1 MPETKYTTQIY
12 LAVREHDVQE
22 AGKAAALVYQ
32 DFLGRLRRTAPVVKG
47 MRLEMDEPKPRKGDD
62 GIFECWSNL
71 KAVVPAELTTVDAE
85 NARDAW
91 RSIVKTMFNYS
102 CHHNHELV
110 HHTSSRVEVTHE
122 VLAADEAPVVT
133 APKEQKPK
141 EMIPVKVMLGGK
153 EFNVEIPKAE
163 NLLDGVNDK
172 GVDVKWDCKNGVCD
186 TCKVKVVEGMENL
199 SPPTDAEE
207 SMLGDLIKQGYRLA
221 CQMTAN
227 GPCKIEQ

>member
-1 MPETKYTTQIY
+1 
-12 LAVREHDVQE
+12 
-22 AGKAAALVYQ
+22 
-32 DFLGRLRRTAPVVKG
+32 
-47 MRLEMDEPKPRKGDD
+47 
-62 GIFECWSNL
+62 
-71 KAVVPAELTTVDAE
+71 
-85 NARDAW
+85 
-91 RSIVKTMFNYS
+91 
-102 CHHNHELV
+102 
-110 HHTSSRVEVTHE
+110 
-122 VLAADEAPVVT
+122 VT

-221 CQMTAN
+221 CQMVAN